1 MISGGEADLIEGVE
15 IDQEELQL
23 NEMEIK
29 NLGLE
34 MLTEM
39 GRNLENSKIVS
50 NVTETDQEN
59 LNKGESAKIMRNS
72 KNQSTI
78 NNKLQSKKRVEHLE
92 FLDFTLTSQMK
103 IYM

>member
-78 NNKLQSKKRVEHLE
+78 NNKLQSNKRVGHLE

>member
-72 KNQSTI
+72 KNQSAI
-78 NNKLQSKKRVEHLE
+78 NNKLQSKKRVGHLE